1 MTHDNVAGNFVI
13 GDGLQQGGVI
23 DGPPV
28 IFGNGSPE
36 TLYFPQNVTVKHTDV
51 QLTPYGEQLF
61 RDIADAST
69 REKPVDLRRF
79 IADEI
84 ARQLPAAIRKV
95 LEDDAKEIAT
105 NPAFQSVYV
114 PATGVCWACGKG
126 NGVFQWFTRGGH
138 SHLIHKSEECRRIAE
153 TKQEAR
159 EQQG

>member
-13 GDGLQQGGVI
+13 GDMPSGIEHRAYGDAPMFDL
-23 DGPPV
+23 
-28 IFGNGSPE
+28 SPE
-36 TLYFPQNVTVKHTDV
+36 TR
-51 QLTPYGEQLF
+51 LTLAGMNKQ
-61 RDIADAST
+61 
-69 REKPVDLRRF
+69 DLSRF

-84 ARQLPAAIRKV
+84 ARQLPAVIRKV

-138 SHLIHKSEECRRIAE
+138 SHLIHKSEECRHIAE